1 MQCRCKLSQITI
13 NELSRLETRSVM
25 LRSYSTGK
33 TLSLGFPLDH
43 GWFLQVPA
51 SSRSQNNMAKV
62 SECQGGK
69 VLKVEERRFCLN
81 AQSDSQQFTKQS
93 KRTKFSGKRDK
104 SVGKET
110 TKSKKPPCQHWWWWW
125 PWWLDD
131 KCHHVS
137 MLWSAS
143 AGFLLT
149 SRGGP
154 PSIIVAAGTENYD
167 NTVIMCTAASSS
179 IHDVRSNVH
188 LFELKHWTSLL
199 DTLWLIT

>member
-1 MQCRCKLSQITI
+1 MNCPG
-13 NELSRLETRSVM
+13 LETRSVM
-25 LRSYSTGK
+25 LRSYSTLQYRK
-33 TLSLGFPLDH
+33 NTFTRFPSALDGFC
-43 GWFLQVPA
+43 
-51 SSRSQNNMAKV
+51 RSQPAAGARTSWQKCP
-62 SECQGGK
+62 SAR
-69 VLKVEERRFCLN
+69 VEKCW
-81 AQSDSQQFTKQS
+81 KQNLARNWS
-93 KRTKFSGKRDK
+93 NKR
-104 SVGKET
+104 EE
-110 TKSKKPPCQHWWWWW
+110 SKKPPCQHWWWWW

-131 KCHHVS
+131 ECHRVS
-137 MLWSAS
+137 MLWS

-154 PSIIVAAGTENYD
+154 PSIIIEAGTENYD